1 MHTVLSN
8 TFIPIVDVEH
18 AAGEA
23 GKQLHASSTPVP
35 HLQYEGFEPS
45 PYDKNDA
52 RADYE
57 EQLVRCDNGV
67 HSNSCSAKATYRIK
81 QNQKVMHRLHQSS
94 SLGGFNTHSLHP

>member
-1 MHTVLSN
+1 MHTVLFN

-57 EQLVRCDNGV
+57 EQLVRYDNGV
-67 HSNSCSAKATYRIK
+67 HSNSCSAKAT
-81 QNQKVMHRLHQSS
+81 
-94 SLGGFNTHSLHP
+94 